1 METHLLQN
9 NRLHYAE
16 VYASDIFELKNLF
29 LQKFNVQKISENFG
43 IPFLLAK
50 KKNTAVAFASLIL
63 NSENETDFVVH
74 SDQDFN
80 HEERKQFIVT
90 VKEFFGRNNSENF
103 RNPLQLKSNIER
115 MINWLND

>member
-29 LQKFNVQKISENFG
+29 LQKFNVHKINENFG

-50 KKNTAVAFASLIL
+50 NKNTVFAFASLIL
-63 NSENETDFVVH
+63 NPKNETDFLIH
-74 SDQDFN
+74 TDQAFN
-80 HEERKQFIVT
+80 HEERKQFMMT
-90 VKEFFGRNNSENF
+90 AKEYFSRNNSENF